1 MLSKARLT
9 KLVHTLL
16 KFLDHV
22 FQDCFFMLQK
32 VAESEGA
39 GMDFVK
45 VGRVKLGL
53 IFCWF

>member
-16 KFLDHV
+16 KFLDNV
-22 FQDCFFMLQK
+22 FQDCFFVLQK
-32 VAESEGA
+32 VAESDGT

>member
-16 KFLDHV
+16 KFLNHV
-22 FQDCFFMLQK
+22 FQDCFFVLQK
-32 VAESEGA
+32 VAESDGA